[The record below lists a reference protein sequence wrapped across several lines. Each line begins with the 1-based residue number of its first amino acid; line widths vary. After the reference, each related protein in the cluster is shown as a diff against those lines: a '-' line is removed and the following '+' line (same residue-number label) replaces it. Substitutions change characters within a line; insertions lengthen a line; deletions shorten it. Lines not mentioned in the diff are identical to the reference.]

1 MTLSSNFKT
10 ATVKD
15 ISQQNLSSSE
25 FLNYQN
31 TALLK
36 MNTILRN
43 FFRLFNKLTKL
54 LKEPV
59 DLSRHEQV

>member
-25 FLNYQN
+25 FLNYRN
-31 TALLK
+31 IALLK
-36 MNTILRN
+36 MNIILRN